1 MKKLRGFS
9 RQSPGGFIILGNL
22 VFIAG
27 IIVALTIYTRTY
39 RDKMK
44 TQNVIDIGNITESSA
59 TVATDFFLTQ
69 KTRLDD
75 VSTYVKNTGLGYSA
89 TLDFIAN
96 SNSDASTVYE
106 LIGTDKTGVVALKE
120 NGVYP
125 AISYAANKTTNPY
138 ASFATFFAPTDE
150 EKALTRLHCSI
161 EYTDAYTAHQSFALY
176 TYLDLSDGTT
186 TSTYTLMSVHR
197 SSGLDELLS
206 TNTTYSD
213 MAIALMKRNGD
224 YLFATSSFKSDNLFR
239 YFYTFNGLSLNQ
251 WNSEASLFYNG
262 EKDTFYYNNAQG
274 EAAVFV
280 TKPLDLEGVTWYA
293 VSSVPLSSFHNLAS
307 SVWIIATTIALLSGM
322 MIFNFAWMERA
333 NHKLKEAAQKEKE
346 AAAKEKEASDAKSD
360 FFSRM
365 SHDIRTPLNV
375 VIGSST
381 LALKEKNS
389 PTTERYLSDID
400 QSGKFLLSLVND
412 LLDLNKVQNGSMT
425 LHLTPYS
432 LKEFSAAMHSIVGPL
447 CEEKHLSLT
456 LEGFDDDTPYLIDA
470 VRFKQI
476 FYNLLSNSV
485 KFTPSGGKISLRA
498 SWGEESEGKR
508 KLIIVENDNGIG
520 MSEEFQKKMFDPFS
534 QEDRMQTTGNGTGL
548 GLAIVKSF
556 VTLMSGELN
565 VRSAP
570 GVGTTFALSF
580 PLQKSDTPLKNSTIS
595 PQEISGLKD
604 KRILLCEDNPLNAK
618 IAKTLLENKG
628 MKVDL
633 ASNGKVG
640 LDRFATSQPHTYD
653 LILMDMRM
661 PVMDG
666 LETAKAI
673 RALSREEAKKIPIVA
688 MTANAYDEDIKACL
702 EAGMNAHLA
711 KPVDPTAMY
720 EEIAKQLFLK
730 K

>member
-197 SSGLDELLS
+197 SSRLDELLS

-520 MSEEFQKKMFDPFS
+520 M
-534 QEDRMQTTGNGTGL
+534 
-548 GLAIVKSF
+548 
-556 VTLMSGELN
+556 
-565 VRSAP
+565 
-570 GVGTTFALSF
+570 
-580 PLQKSDTPLKNSTIS
+580 
-595 PQEISGLKD
+595 
-604 KRILLCEDNPLNAK
+604 
-618 IAKTLLENKG
+618 
-628 MKVDL
+628 
-633 ASNGKVG
+633 
-640 LDRFATSQPHTYD
+640 
-653 LILMDMRM
+653 

-666 LETAKAI
+666 YTFLGKIASSPYRTIPTIAVTGENDIEAEQKILDLGAWDFVSKPYQPMTLLTRLKYAIHRSQYSSLGSLLLNSLGIPAAVFEMDSALIRVIRLSESYSGELYDAFPLSSQVGLLEQPFLSVEDKETLKKA
-673 RALSREEAKKIPIVA
+673 
-688 MTANAYDEDIKACL
+688 
-702 EAGMNAHLA
+702 
-711 KPVDPTAMY
+711 
-720 EEIAKQLFLK
+720 FLK
-730 K
+730 LKKDKITALVPVKGIQGKKVQVALRYWGENRGALVVFGEFKLL